1 MQYSDDDLLAEIRA
15 VAAQCDGTDTPSL
28 QQFREHGSMAA
39 TTVTRRF
46 GSWQAAVEKAGF
58 EPHSPTQSIS
68 KQALLEELHRVADE
82 LGTVPTGEQFNAK
95 GCYSVSAYQTQFGS
109 WTAALTAAFGDDA
122 TATTKRHSRDA
133 LLTELRRV
141 AEEYGSPPRFRDM
154 DAHGQ
159 YAARTYV
166 DRFGS
171 WNDAVVEAGFEP
183 RSSGT
188 LTDAALLADLQRLRT
203 ELGSR
208 PTPQDVRD
216 HGSHAVATY
225 QRRFGSWSD
234 AITAA
239 FDENDAS
246 ASEADAADVDTK

>member
-1 MQYSDDDLLAEIRA
+1 MQYSDADILAEIQA
-15 VAAQCDGTDTPSL
+15 VAAQCDGTDAPSL

-46 GSWQAAVEKAGF
+46 GSWQAAVEQAGF

-68 KQALLEELHRVADE
+68 KQDLLEELHRVADE
-82 LGTVPTGEQFNAK
+82 LETIPTSEQFNAA
-95 GCYSVSAYQTQFGS
+95 GRYSVSAYQTQFGS
-109 WTAALTAAFGDDA
+109 WTAALTAAFDDA
-122 TATTKRHSRDA
+122 TATTERHSRDA
-133 LLTELRRV
+133 LLTELRRI

-171 WNDAVVEAGFEP
+171 WNDAVVEAGLEP

-188 LTDAALLADLQRLRT
+188 LTDAALLADLQRLRA

-208 PTPQDVRD
+208 PTPQDVRN
-216 HGSHAVATY
+216 HGTHAVATY

-234 AITAA
+234 AVTAA
-239 FDENDAS
+239 FDESNGSDA
-246 ASEADAADVDTK
+246 DTADVDTK

>member
-1 MQYSDDDLLAEIRA
+1 MQYSDADILAEIQA
-15 VAAQCDGTDTPSL
+15 VAAQCDGTDAPSL

-46 GSWQAAVEKAGF
+46 GSWQAAVEQAGF

-68 KQALLEELHRVADE
+68 KQDLLEDLHRVADE
-82 LGTVPTGEQFNAK
+82 LGTVPTSEQYNAT
-95 GCYSVSAYQTQFGS
+95 GRYSVSAYQTQFGS
-109 WTAALTAAFGDDA
+109 WTAALTAAFDDDA
-122 TATTKRHSRDA
+122 TAITERHSRDA
-133 LLTELRRV
+133 LLEELRRV

-171 WNDAVVEAGFEP
+171 WNDAVAEAGFEP

-188 LTDAALLADLQRLRT
+188 LTDAALLADLQRLRA

-216 HGSHAVATY
+216 HGTHAVATY

-234 AITAA
+234 AVTAA
-239 FDENDAS
+239 FGEENT
-246 ASEADAADVDTK
+246 SEADAADGDTK